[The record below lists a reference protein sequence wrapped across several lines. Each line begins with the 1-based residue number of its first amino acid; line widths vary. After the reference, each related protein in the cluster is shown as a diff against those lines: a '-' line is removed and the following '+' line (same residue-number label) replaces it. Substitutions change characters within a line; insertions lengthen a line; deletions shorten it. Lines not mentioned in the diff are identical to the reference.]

1 VKGPELKLV
10 YCIHRMPTEFMSPKT
25 PQQPPGVTR
34 RQFGKQAAFASLSAA
49 LAVTPAA
56 GQADTASSSEK
67 ETHAPDDI
75 EARYQQVIRRY
86 GDRLSEEQRKR
97 LRKILVYNEKLLAP
111 IRSFPLDNGQ
121 PAATVLKFYEDK
133 EATPRAGAARARA
146 ARGRQTSSQK
156 AKE

>member
-1 VKGPELKLV
+1 MKGPELKLV

-86 GDRLSEEQRKR
+86 GERLSEEQRKR
-97 LRKILVYNEKLLAP
+97 VRKILAYNEKLLAP
-111 IRSFPLDNGQ
+111 IRSFPLENGQ
-121 PAATVLKFYEDK
+121 PAATVLKFYEDA
-133 EATPRAGAARARA
+133 EATPRASAGVSRRPS
-146 ARGRQTSSQK
+146 GQK
-156 AKE
+156 GKE